1 MSNVVR
7 IRCWYCHESMTLFER
22 QQADGIC
29 PCCGAEVA
37 LDDYLTAAIQEN
49 LKLEGEAQALRD
61 QVKALQSDANSYQS
75 GYDEG
80 RRMGTKHRQDEVEQL
95 TREVEALR
103 ARVAE
108 LEAEVE
114 DADGLSKRLGELLSE
129 ITIIIRG
136 PEPELTRWGYSDLPL
151 RVKAVVEEVAAL
163 RARVVVVPDWKPL
176 TGPGQIKKGDLLRFA
191 VAGKEIEAPA
201 QLIINEG
208 TGKEEIVY
216 NRGKNHYFITSMAVD
231 GTSSHKSV
239 QVKSLNSKVVSEGLL
254 RDLLKSA
261 QKLSDRASNFMV
273 SGVEFIE
280 IGDNNSAVMELEV
293 TLEALR
299 AVLDEGKEDGHE
311 ADT

>member
-1 MSNVVR
+1 MSDVKRLNFTVSQFESVVPYASEHGQYVR
-7 IRCWYCHESMTLFER
+7 F
-22 QQADGIC
+22 ADY
-29 PCCGAEVA
+29 A
-37 LDDYLTAAIQEN
+37 
-49 LKLEGEAQALRD
+49 KLEAEAQALRD
-61 QVKALQSDANSYQS
+61 QVKALQSGANSYQS

-80 RRMGTKHRQDEVEQL
+80 RRMGTKHRQSEVEQL
-95 TREVEALR
+95 TREVA
-103 ARVAE
+103 
-108 LEAEVE
+108 
-114 DADGLSKRLGELLSE
+114 S
-129 ITIIIRG
+129 
-136 PEPELTRWGYSDLPL
+136 
-151 RVKAVVEEVAAL
+151 L

-261 QKLSDRASNFMV
+261 QKLSDRAAGFAV
-273 SGVEFIE
+273 SGVEFAE
-280 IGDNNSAVMELEV
+280 IGDNNSAIVELEV
-293 TLEALR
+293 MLDELR
-299 AVLDEGKEDGHE
+299 ALLEQKEG
-311 ADT
+311 